1 MYFYIAPVTAIAE
14 TLTPRSV
21 VERTNPDRA
30 YAQQLVNDVCRAT
43 DMLDPNGHTI
53 SVLVP
58 ADFIIYA
65 TIEKRAK

>member
-21 VERTNPDRA
+21 VERTSPDRA

-43 DMLDPNGHTI
+43 EGLDT
-53 SVLVP
+53 VLTP
-58 ADFIIYA
+58 ADFLIYS
-65 TIEKRAK
+65 TIERRAK